1 MKIFAKKIIASALV
15 TSFLVLPVQNSFAK
29 DGKSTSQ
36 KDSKSTKLSESKKAP
51 LAAAAPS
58 ANKSIC
64 KATTSVKH
72 PSPIFDPS
80 GLKLLNSTSAIR
92 TFTFDTNCGQ
102 IVVEAKASDAP
113 ITVQVL
119 TALAQSGFYNKSLC
133 HRLTTSGLYVIQ
145 CGDPSGIG
153 RSWPYNFDDENLP
166 SVISNDYPEGT
177 VAMANAG
184 RTQSGRGTNGS
195 QFFFVYADTTLPP
208 NYTIWGR
215 VTKGLDILKYVAS
228 QGVLGGK
235 SDGLPKQ
242 TFAIEKLTVN

>member
-1 MKIFAKKIIASALV
+1 VAMRKLTQKSVISAIAVS
-15 TSFLVLPVQNSFAK
+15 LVLVPLQASFAK
-29 DGKSTSQ
+29 DT
-36 KDSKSTKLSESKKAP
+36 KSTKTSKVTEAKKSP
-51 LAAAAPS
+51 LGVAATNPVA
-58 ANKSIC
+58 KSIC
-64 KATTSVKH
+64 KSTATVKH
-72 PSPIFDPS
+72 ASPLFDPS
-80 GLKLLNSTSAIR
+80 NLHVSTASAVNK

-133 HRLTTSGLYVIQ
+133 HRLTTSGLFVIQ

-153 RSWPYNFDDENLP
+153 RSWPYYFDDENLP
-166 SVISNDYPEGT
+166 TVVSNDYPEGT

-208 NYTIWGR
+208 NYTIWGKI
-215 VTKGLDILKYVAS
+215 TKGLDILKYVAA

-235 SDGLPKQ
+235 SDGWPKQ

>member
-1 MKIFAKKIIASALV
+1 MRKSTQKSVISVLALSILLL
-15 TSFLVLPVQNSFAK
+15 TTQGSFAK
-29 DGKSTSQ
+29 D
-36 KDSKSTKLSESKKAP
+36 SKSSKVSESKKM
-51 LAAAAPS
+51 AAGMSSPMMAA
-58 ANKSIC
+58 KSIC
-64 KATTSVKH
+64 KATTSTKH
-72 PSPIFDPS
+72 PSPVFDPS
-80 GLKLLNSTSAIR
+80 NLRPSTSNVGSK

-102 IVVEAKASDAP
+102 IVVEAKSADSP

-153 RSWPYNFDDENLP
+153 RSWPYYFDDENLP
-166 SVISNDYPEGT
+166 TVVSNDYPEGT

-208 NYTIWGR
+208 NYTIWGKI
-215 VTKGLDILKYVAS
+215 TKGLDILKYVAA

-235 SDGLPKQ
+235 SDGWPKQ